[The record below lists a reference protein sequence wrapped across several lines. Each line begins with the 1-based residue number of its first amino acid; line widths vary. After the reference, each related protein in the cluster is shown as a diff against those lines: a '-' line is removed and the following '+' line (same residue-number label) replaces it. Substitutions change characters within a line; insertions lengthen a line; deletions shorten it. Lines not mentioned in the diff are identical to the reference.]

1 MMSSYSHGFLKY
13 FHRLWPCLLLPAF
26 TLPAQG
32 PLQISL
38 SFSAPS
44 CAGDTDGS
52 ATVTAQGGVP
62 PYTYSWN
69 NGQQTPTLQNIGAGT
84 YTVTVTDNAGT
95 SRIGAVQ
102 VTEPAPIFFNVVTNI
117 PSCNGFPATMTVLP
131 YGGTPPYLIQWSN
144 GTQGATSAGLLPMT
158 TYTVTVTDAKG
169 CVRDTLICPPT
180 IDSLKVQLL
189 IKKADCAGI
198 NNGVATAL
206 VTPSGGNY
214 RFTWNVSPLN
224 APQIGGLAPGTFVA
238 VTVTDQTTGCSGTAG
253 GVVGTHTQVKIKVSG
268 TTLLNCA
275 NDKTGTATAQ
285 ASNGTPPYTYVWQ
298 GPGVQNVSSSTL
310 TGLGPGFYAVTATD
324 ARGCTAV
331 GGLNIGVRS
340 DLKADFTFDKFCSD
354 TTFWVKFL
362 NASTSSVSIVA
373 WEWRIVW
380 NGGSFGSNQPDIAVP
395 IPNRNSGFATLI
407 VTSSEGCT
415 DTIVKPF
422 SVDSLLDFKIVTPGY
437 SCDGSAV
444 LITVIGD
451 STFNYT
457 WTPTDFLVFSPGPQR
472 VLADPPATT
481 KYRLRVS
488 NGSCI
493 DTDTVLILRQPLL
506 ELTAKGDEICG
517 DLGTLSAS
525 TNVPALIIW
534 TTLSGDTINPLAA
547 PPGIYRVIAT
557 DSFACVRTDTAE
569 IVRRTPQVKA
579 SVPPVACPNEPF
591 VLAVQNLNPAD
602 NLTYLWTVTPPTLII
617 AEPGAAV
624 TTAVG
629 PPGTYVVRLV
639 VVNDLG
645 CSDTLTF
652 TVSVQDSLD
661 LEPFLS
667 VQQGCN
673 RLEAFFINSSGLPGA
688 WNFGDGNSGNSDGQ
702 DTLVHTYSAPGTYT
716 VSFMPAVS
724 CAKTHTLI
732 FNPSDSA
739 FAVSAPDVTA
749 CKPTAALSA
758 SANRPATFSWFTID
772 GQPIANPAAVGSGA
786 YVVQAVDASGVC
798 VVYDTATVV
807 LVDSLNLTPFVGA
820 EQPCNEAQ
828 IQYANAGP
836 VSGTWTFG
844 DGNSSTLGSGTHT
857 YADFGTYTVTFTPNA
872 DCALPVAISVEVKP
886 DNFAVTAPDV
896 TACKPTAALSA
907 SANRPATFNWS
918 TLGGQPVANPAAVT
932 GGAYVVQAVDTSGLC
947 VVYDTAAVILLD
959 SIDISAGISVSPQ
972 CNSLVVV
979 FQNTSGYAGVWDFGD
994 GTKSTSDIVEHLYA
1008 SPGLYAVQFIGSEPC
1023 VKPFAVVVEVR
1034 FDSFAVAAPDV
1045 TVCGYSAELQA
1056 TTSLPATLVWYDLQ
1070 GNVVDAGGVEEGTY
1084 VVVATDLTGRCTA
1097 TDTVQ
1102 VRTIFVE
1109 VSAEVI
1115 GKDTL
1120 CRNDTTI
1127 LSATVK
1133 GNASTYTYS
1142 WTPAETLIGANT
1154 PNPLAVP
1161 NGPQVY
1167 TVAVVADGLCVDTA
1181 SVEVYFIEYVCRDPY
1196 IFVPKAFTPNGDGN
1210 NDFFRVRGA
1219 DITEIYFIVYTRWGE
1234 EVYRT
1239 EDPDHVGWDGT
1250 FRGKPLAPD
1259 AYGWYLRVRC
1269 GNGQW
1274 FENKGNVT
1282 LLR

>member
-26 TLPAQG
+26 TLSAQG

-38 SFSAPS
+38 SFSSPS

-62 PYTYSWN
+62 PYTYLWN

-437 SCDGSAV
+437 NCDGSAV

-472 VLADPPATT
+472 VLADPPTTT
-481 KYRLRVS
+481 KYQLRVS

-493 DTDTVLILRQPLL
+493 DTDTVLVLRQPLL

-569 IVRRTPQVKA
+569 VVRRTPQVKA
-579 SVPPVACPNEPF
+579 SVPAVACPSEPF
-591 VLAVQNLNPAD
+591 VLAAQNLNPVD
-602 NLTYLWTVTPPTLII
+602 DVKYLWTVTPPTLVI
-617 AEPGAAV
+617 AEPDAAV

-629 PPGTYVVRLV
+629 PLGTYIVQLIVAS
-639 VVNDLG
+639 DLG

-652 TVSVQDSLD
+652 TVSIQDSID

-667 VQQGCN
+667 IRQGCN
-673 RLEAFFINSSGLPGA
+673 RFEAFFINSSGLPGA
-688 WNFGDGNSGNSDGQ
+688 WNFGDGNLGNSGGQ
-702 DTLVHTYSAPGTYT
+702 DTLVHTYGALGTYT

-732 FNPSDSA
+732 FNPSDS
-739 FAVSAPDVTA
+739 
-749 CKPTAALSA
+749 
-758 SANRPATFSWFTID
+758 
-772 GQPIANPAAVGSGA
+772 
-786 YVVQAVDASGVC
+786 
-798 VVYDTATVV
+798 
-807 LVDSLNLTPFVGA
+807 
-820 EQPCNEAQ
+820 
-828 IQYANAGP
+828 
-836 VSGTWTFG
+836 
-844 DGNSSTLGSGTHT
+844 
-857 YADFGTYTVTFTPNA
+857 TFT
-872 DCALPVAISVEVKP
+872 
-886 DNFAVTAPDV
+886 VTAPDV
-896 TACKPTAALSA
+896 TACKPAAALSA
-907 SANRPATFNWS
+907 SANRPATFNWF
-918 TLGGQPVANPAAVT
+918 TLGGQPVANPNAVT
-932 GGAYVVQAVDTSGLC
+932 GGTYVVQAVDTSGLC
-947 VVYDTAAVILLD
+947 VVYDTATVVLLD
-959 SIDISAGISVSPQ
+959 SIDISAKISVSPQ

-994 GTKSTSDIVEHLYA
+994 GTKSTSDIVEHLYT
-1008 SPGLYAVQFIGSEPC
+1008 SPGLYTVQFIGSEPC
-1023 VKPFAVVVEVR
+1023 VKPFAMVVEVR

-1097 TDTVQ
+1097 TDTVH

-1120 CRNDTTI
+1120 CRNDTTT

-1196 IFVPKAFTPNGDGN
+1196 VFVPKAFTPNGDGN
-1210 NDFFRVRGA
+1210 NDYFRVRGA

>member
-26 TLPAQG
+26 TLSAQG

-62 PYTYSWN
+62 PYTYLWN

-169 CVRDTLICPPT
+169 CVRDTLICPPI

-189 IKKADCAGI
+189 IKKADCVGI

-238 VTVTDQTTGCSGTAG
+238 VTVTDQTTGCSGTASG
-253 GVVGTHTQVKIKVSG
+253 IVGTHTQVKIKVSG
-268 TTLLNCA
+268 TTLLDCA

-298 GPGVQNVSSSTL
+298 GPGVQNASGPTL
-310 TGLGPGFYAVTATD
+310 AGLGPGFYAVTATD

-340 DLKADFTFDKFCSD
+340 DLKADFTFVKFCSD
-354 TTFWVKFL
+354 STFWVKFL
-362 NASTSSVSIVA
+362 NASTSSVSIIA

-673 RLEAFFINSSGLPGA
+673 RLEAFFVNSSGLPGA

-716 VSFMPAVS
+716 VSFMPAMS

-739 FAVSAPDVTA
+739 FAVTAPDVTA
-749 CKPTAALSA
+749 CKPAAALSA
-758 SANRPATFSWFTID
+758 SANRPATFNWFTLG
-772 GQPIANPAAVGSGA
+772 GQPVANPAAVGSGT

-807 LVDSLNLTPFVGA
+807 LVDSLDLTPFVGA
-820 EQPCNEAQ
+820 TQPCNEPQ
-828 IQYANAGP
+828 IQYTNAGP
-836 VSGTWTFG
+836 VAGTWTFG

-872 DCALPVAISVEVKP
+872 DCAAPVAITVELTP

-896 TACKPTAALSA
+896 TACKPAAALSA
-907 SANRPATFNWS
+907 SANRPATFSWF
-918 TLGGQPVANPAAVT
+918 TLDGQPIANPAAVGSGT
-932 GGAYVVQAVDTSGLC
+932 YVVQAVDASGVC
-947 VVYDTAAVILLD
+947 VVYDTATVVLLD
-959 SIDISAGISVSPQ
+959 SIDISARISVSLQ

-1023 VKPFAVVVEVR
+1023 VKPFAMVVEVR
-1034 FDSFAVAAPDV
+1034 FDSFTVAAPDV

-1120 CRNDTTI
+1120 CRNDTTT

-1181 SVEVYFIEYVCRDPY
+1181 SVEVYFTEYVCRDPY
-1196 IFVPKAFTPNGDGN
+1196 VFVPKAFTPNGDGN

-1239 EDPDHVGWDGT
+1239 EDPNHVGWDGT